1 MCLPKRESFRVGS
14 RVDFASFRLDE
25 AAHHGAQMDLSLSL
39 LRNRL
44 QVALSCGERLR
55 RAAGGRAFS
64 KWLAHT
70 NARRQTSLSLSLLRL
85 NLRNQFG
92 IGRRLVN
99 RYCGRAF
106 ATWRQRTAET
116 RAALVGTAWR
126 KWWTQVYSQ
135 RCVRT

>member
-1 MCLPKRESFRVGS
+1 MIIRF
-14 RVDFASFRLDE
+14 
-25 AAHHGAQMDLSLSL
+25 Q
-39 LRNRL
+39 
-44 QVALSCGERLR
+44 
-55 RAAGGRAFS
+55 
-64 KWLAHT
+64 
-70 NARRQTSLSLSLLRL
+70 SLSLSLLRL